1 MHSFRIHFLFVIH
14 CIFIAACSSEDRSAI
29 DAYAD
34 LQRAEC
40 EFYARCIIDYYG
52 SYASYVAA
60 GVACDLSSLA
70 ISNDRLETI
79 LERGLVGVDNE
90 RLARCREDLAACR
103 YETPNCD
110 RIFVGTRPEGAA
122 CIDDLE
128 CVSARCSG
136 SQYSATCGVCEPAD
150 SEPAAVG
157 ETCAW
162 SNGCA
167 QVPGETVVCSGAT
180 TGDGV
185 CTLQYFV
192 GRGESCAADEA
203 ECDRGLVCSRAGTC
217 VSPLPVGAPCVV
229 GDYCV
234 RSAYCSANEFET
246 TVVEGTCFA
255 VVLQQEGE
263 SCGARPETA
272 GRHEYCDP
280 RDDLL
285 CDGETARCVRVNRL
299 ALGESCGTS
308 FDLCGDEL
316 VCVDGI
322 CQAPLPVGERCSYDG
337 QCGSHRCERVPNS
350 GTFESR
356 CAEPLPICE

>member
-1 MHSFRIHFLFVIH
+1 MPSFRIHLLFVIQ
-14 CIFIAACSSEDRSAI
+14 CIFLAACSPDDRSAI

-40 EFYARCIIDYYG
+40 EFYARCIIDYHG
-52 SYASYVAA
+52 SSASYVAA
-60 GVACDLSSLA
+60 GVACDLSRLA
-70 ISNDRLETI
+70 ISNDRFETI
-79 LERGLVGVDNE
+79 LERGLVGVDDE

-103 YETPNCD
+103 DESPNCD
-110 RIFVGTRPEGAA
+110 RIFLGTQPEGAA
-122 CIDDLE
+122 CIDYLE
-128 CVSARCSG
+128 CESARCSG

-150 SEPAAVG
+150 SELAAVG
-157 ETCAW
+157 EPCAW

-167 QVPGETVVCSGAT
+167 QVPGATVVCSESA

-185 CTLQYFV
+185 CTLRYFV

-203 ECDRGLVCSRAGTC
+203 ACDRGLVCSRAGTC
-217 VSPLPVGAPCVV
+217 VSPLPVGAPCVA

-246 TVVEGTCFA
+246 TSAEGTCFA

-263 SCGARPETA
+263 SCGAGPETA
-272 GRHEYCDP
+272 GRYEYCDS

-285 CDGETARCVRVNRL
+285 CDGGTARCVRVSRR
-299 ALGESCGTS
+299 ALGESCAMPS
-308 FDLCGDEL
+308 DCGDEL
-316 VCVDGI
+316 VCVDGV
-322 CQAPLPVGERCSYDG
+322 CQAPLPVGERCLYDG
-337 QCGSHRCERVPNS
+337 QCESRRCESVPNS

-356 CAEPLPICE
+356 CGEPLPICE